1 MANVFT
7 VDTVNSPSTTGST
20 VLALNATTTAVVLGC
35 IVANT
40 TSITGTATIELYDDS
55 RSTTVT
61 LVKDAEIPVGGALEL
76 LSGGKVVLDNSD
88 QIRVKVGSTTHTVDV
103 ALSTLQQS

>member
-35 IVANT
+35 IVAKYNKHH
-40 TSITGTATIELYDDS
+40 
-55 RSTTVT
+55 R
-61 LVKDAEIPVGGALEL
+61 
-76 LSGGKVVLDNSD
+76 NSD
-88 QIRVKVGSTTHTVDV
+88 D
-103 ALSTLQQS
+103 